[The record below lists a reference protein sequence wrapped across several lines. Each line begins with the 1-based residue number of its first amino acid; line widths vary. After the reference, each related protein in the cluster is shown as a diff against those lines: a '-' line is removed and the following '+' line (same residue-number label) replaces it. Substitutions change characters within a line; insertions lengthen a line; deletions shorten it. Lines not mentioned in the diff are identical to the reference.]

1 MDAPGLLDGRQLTCS
16 PFSRLITFNAFD
28 GRKQDFVGQDLVER
42 RARVIL
48 WASAVRTSCV
58 TLLRWSRPTCSS
70 SCQAVAFV
78 LGFALQ
84 NLKITFA
91 IFTLGFLGC
100 LAVCLPVLALLDIAH
115 ASNEQVTLPPLPA
128 YNAHPVKWLDP
139 LGEYGEVKSAVAA
152 GGSSG
157 AIEGKKGR

>member
-1 MDAPGLLDGRQLTCS
+1 MSLTAQLDALRDSLECK
-16 PFSRLITFNAFD
+16 I
-28 GRKQDFVGQDLVER
+28 DFVGQDLVER

-48 WASAVRTSCV
+48 WASA
-58 TLLRWSRPTCSS
+58 
-70 SCQAVAFV
+70 AVAFV